1 MQGHLTWKLGCVRA
15 CCLFGC
21 VLAWSLACLLA
32 WLLVCLFFIDSF
44 VGLFIHFLI
53 TTFPLFCACASAV
66 AEALFSQN
74 SSLEKS
80 STFGIPKSFWIWFAR
95 DAWKLPCGQ
104 RANTT
109 DLLTAVAGC
118 SAVFRFGQRGR
129 IHELCPSSESWL
141 PRKTVRHPF
150 CTRRVLV
157 RESRWRWKKTM
168 QKHRLKFNLKVLARI
183 ILGDGCW
190 WYTV

>member
-1 MQGHLTWKLGCVRA
+1 MLAACLGACLHGRLHVCLLGCWFAYFLLIHLLVYS
-15 CCLFGC
+15 FIS
-21 VLAWSLACLLA
+21 WSLRFHCSV
-32 WLLVCLFFIDSF
+32 LVR
-44 VGLFIHFLI
+44 V
-53 TTFPLFCACASAV
+53 SAV